1 MAVLHSTWLYW
12 YSNGSTSLYH
22 GSASLCLTVLQ
33 STSLYHDSTSL
44 YLTLLNTN
52 MAILHS
58 TCLYHGSILQFP
70 WLWFTLPS
78 LHFTLLDS
86 LSLYLTLIHSILAL
100 LHSSLDLL
108 DSSGIYF
115 ILSQLYFTLLDS
127 TSFCSSYNSLYL
139 NVRHSTTA
147 LLYAPEFYL
156 IPLDST
162 SFYHGSISSVWLYFI
177 LPWPYWTLLDYILH
191 STLPLLDSTWL

>member
-78 LHFTLLDS
+78 LHSTWLYVTLPDSNSFCLGTTSFYTLLHLIWLYSILPWIYLTLVDS
-86 LSLYLTLIHSILAL
+86 SLFCHSSTSLYLTL
-100 LHSSLDLL
+100 
-108 DSSGIYF
+108 
-115 ILSQLYFTLLDS
+115 
-127 TSFCSSYNSLYL
+127 
-139 NVRHSTTA
+139 
-147 LLYAPEFYL
+147 
-156 IPLDST
+156 
-162 SFYHGSISSVWLYFI
+162 
-177 LPWPYWTLLDYILH
+177 LH
-191 STLPLLDSTWL
+191 STVTLHHSLWLDFIPQ